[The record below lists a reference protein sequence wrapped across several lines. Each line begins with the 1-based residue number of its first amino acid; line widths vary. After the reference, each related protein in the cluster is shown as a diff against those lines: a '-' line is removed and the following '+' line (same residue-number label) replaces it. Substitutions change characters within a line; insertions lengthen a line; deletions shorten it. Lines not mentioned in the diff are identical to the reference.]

1 VSEYVIQL
9 VTKSIADDENGLHS
23 GEIYAVE
30 CDEDGKPIRYLSLAE
45 IRRIMR
51 GALKYIESPE
61 AEEDWMDWVLNES
74 FFFNPDEEGDED
86 AGE

>member
-9 VTKSIADDENGLHS
+9 VTKSIADNESGLHN
-23 GEIYAVE
+23 GEIYAFE

-51 GALKYIESPE
+51 GALEYIESPE
-61 AEEDWMDWVLNES
+61 AEEDWMQWVLEES
-74 FFFNPDEEGDED
+74 FVPPDEEGDED
-86 AGE
+86 AGG